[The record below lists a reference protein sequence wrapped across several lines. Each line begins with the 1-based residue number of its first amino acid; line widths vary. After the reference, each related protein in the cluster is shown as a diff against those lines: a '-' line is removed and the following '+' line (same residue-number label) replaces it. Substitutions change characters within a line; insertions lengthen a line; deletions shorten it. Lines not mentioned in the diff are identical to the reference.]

1 VEVPRRD
8 KNGDFCVMAF
18 ESRAAGDARARY
30 GSALPNAFPEATFV
44 DDRDFAPAQS
54 LDASV
59 VSYVDANPLDSRAK
73 LLAGCPS
80 RTALCVSSGY
90 GGEFVWEDTLTTD
103 QSVFQENQ
111 NPTLDVTAAV
121 FPAQPEGF
129 PDARGWNGEGWAVDE
144 THAVETEV
152 AQGMELFDTD
162 LYRLVFKNGH
172 VLLGP
177 GATCSET
184 RRANLACPDRYF
196 ENGTLA
202 ENFEEIQRTNFS
214 ATFLGRPPLER
225 IGSYPP
231 GRWGHV
237 RISAGMSVPE
247 EETEKMGKIFVITA
261 DARFQGATP
270 STGTTRAYVRLTDRI
285 GPVRVHHRG
294 TQRRLF
300 SPPPS
305 PPFAPG
311 YRFPPNPPSPP
322 NPPAPP
328 SSPPPPPPIPPYY
341 PPVPP
346 EFDQDYVDARY
357 VWPPPSPPPSP
368 PSPPPAPSPP
378 PSPPSPPPPHWETFA
393 FHPPACVDS
402 LRVSFVR
409 MVERSTTLAGGNVSV
424 SNAWEEVVLSSRRFE
439 EANVS
444 QDLGLQAY
452 EENPGLGHAKLENVS
467 RVSTTVPPETC
478 DNPFVTHQ
486 WRMVR
491 APNATVPVP
500 YTPWVDPLA
509 PPAPEVD
516 PDAIDESIPE
526 WMRKYDF
533 PPPPPSPPPPPPPP
547 DLDDSDAVSW
557 RRDFAA
563 GAPIV
568 EGSKLTFVPDGP
580 GEYVVRVDAI
590 GSCVGQVASSEA
602 SLRVDCNRAPVPDA
616 AVYESD
622 DVVLFFELPRYDAAR
637 ATGPPETPSNASS
650 DFAFSALDAGERTA
664 TYAAAAPKTPR
675 CFKKTVLDGSA
686 SRDPEEGRPWRGGDA
701 FVTVWSVVSAP
712 SSSALLGA
720 RWTGGARASFSQ
732 VGTAATLRP
741 DREGRYACVAETYD
755 GCAEASTKTFFVD
768 VAWDDA
774 CLETS
779 RDVMLCLAAPL
790 ALAVL
795 CIFASALG
803 GAEPENTAEDTL
815 DDGTE
820 NGTEKKKKKRRPPL
834 RWTHPSQVALDALAC
849 LASRE
854 AAATRARVVAES
866 AVDGPRLRHQASFD
880 EDRRKARRDRRRADL
895 IATAFRGNV
904 PAARAKR
911 ARALLARR
919 GDVSAS
925 ASEDEDDDESQTD
938 GVSDGVRAGTTVSPG
953 VPPRRDSSE
962 EEEAYRLG
970 LMGGLT
976 EESGIPVPP
985 DFDDDSL
992 WDDTPTETRETLVSR
1007 DDASTTRDDSATL
1020 ASASRGYSVGDPG
1033 DPGDPGG
1040 PGPVVEAFEGLTARV
1055 KALLGAK
1062 QEEDEDAA
1070 AKKEERAKK
1079 AKKALRKRLREK
1091 ERRRLA
1097 KKRARVAF
1105 LNRVRRVFGFPDAE
1119 LPPETNAATSG
1130 VTRDRAFDSDASDDS
1145 DDENTREPRNA
1156 RERRARETLFPRAT
1170 RRERSA
1176 ALRKLTID
1184 AAESAFDSISRR
1196 PRRAFFRVYVSATAT
1211 RAYLFTV
1218 PGGALALL
1226 LRAFLLIEF
1235 PTLLGVFF
1243 RQDAPPFKRGG
1254 DAGARLAAFFT
1265 PGWALG
1271 ANANVGSTYFQLV
1284 TAFVASCVAVFGPGC
1299 GRVCA
1304 AVATRAWQ
1312 HTWVAA
1318 EAVEAGG
1325 VAADE
1330 TSAAEAAAR
1339 RAERT
1344 RRCGT
1349 VIPRD
1354 LWRSAKDGKV
1364 LRALEEHL
1372 DTPASSRSNERDP
1385 TEDDRMDLWC
1395 RRGLRARGKRVS
1407 IRDVRA
1413 TVRVRGRRFAFRPW
1427 RRWVFSPPCTPAWRR
1442 SCRWRATTRGRTRTS
1457 GSTRLCFTAPRA
1469 TSFWPLWD
1477 SRRS

>member
-1 VEVPRRD
+1 
-8 KNGDFCVMAF
+8 M
-18 ESRAAGDARARY
+18 
-30 GSALPNAFPEATFV
+30 
-44 DDRDFAPAQS
+44 
-54 LDASV
+54 
-59 VSYVDANPLDSRAK
+59 
-73 LLAGCPS
+73 
-80 RTALCVSSGY
+80 
-90 GGEFVWEDTLTTD
+90 
-103 QSVFQENQ
+103 
-111 NPTLDVTAAV
+111 
-121 FPAQPEGF
+121 
-129 PDARGWNGEGWAVDE
+129 
-144 THAVETEV
+144 
-152 AQGMELFDTD
+152 
-162 LYRLVFKNGH
+162 
-172 VLLGP
+172 
-177 GATCSET
+177 
-184 RRANLACPDRYF
+184 
-196 ENGTLA
+196 
-202 ENFEEIQRTNFS
+202 
-214 ATFLGRPPLER
+214 
-225 IGSYPP
+225 
-231 GRWGHV
+231 
-237 RISAGMSVPE
+237 
-247 EETEKMGKIFVITA
+247 
-261 DARFQGATP
+261 
-270 STGTTRAYVRLTDRI
+270 
-285 GPVRVHHRG
+285 
-294 TQRRLF
+294 
-300 SPPPS
+300 
-305 PPFAPG
+305 
-311 YRFPPNPPSPP
+311 
-322 NPPAPP
+322 
-328 SSPPPPPPIPPYY
+328 
-341 PPVPP
+341 
-346 EFDQDYVDARY
+346 
-357 VWPPPSPPPSP
+357 
-368 PSPPPAPSPP
+368 
-378 PSPPSPPPPHWETFA
+378 
-393 FHPPACVDS
+393 
-402 LRVSFVR
+402 
-409 MVERSTTLAGGNVSV
+409 
-424 SNAWEEVVLSSRRFE
+424 
-439 EANVS
+439 
-444 QDLGLQAY
+444 
-452 EENPGLGHAKLENVS
+452 
-467 RVSTTVPPETC
+467 
-478 DNPFVTHQ
+478 
-486 WRMVR
+486 
-491 APNATVPVP
+491 
-500 YTPWVDPLA
+500 
-509 PPAPEVD
+509 
-516 PDAIDESIPE
+516 
-526 WMRKYDF
+526 
-533 PPPPPSPPPPPPPP
+533 
-547 DLDDSDAVSW
+547 
-557 RRDFAA
+557 
-563 GAPIV
+563 

-590 GSCVGQVASSEA
+590 GSCIGQVASSEA

-637 ATGPPETPSNASS
+637 AKKTGPPETPSNTSS

-712 SSSALLGA
+712 PSSALLGA

-795 CIFASALG
+795 CVFASALG

-815 DDGTE
+815 DDGTVE
-820 NGTEKKKKKRRPPL
+820 RKKKRRPPL

-895 IATAFRGNV
+895 IATAFRGDV

-919 GDVSAS
+919 GDASAS

-938 GVSDGVRAGTTVSPG
+938 DVSDGVRVGTTVSPG
-953 VPPRRDSSE
+953 VQTLQNASE

-970 LMGGLT
+970 LLGGLT
-976 EESGIPVPP
+976 EESDIPVPP

-992 WDDTPTETRETLVSR
+992 WDDTPTETRETFVSR

-1062 QEEDEDAA
+1062 TEEDEDAA

-1130 VTRDRAFDSDASDDS
+1130 VTRDRAFDSDASDS
-1145 DDENTREPRNA
+1145 DDEDTREPRNA

-1176 ALRKLTID
+1176 ALRKLTMD
-1184 AAESAFDSISRR
+1184 AAESAADSVLRL
-1196 PRRAFFRVYVSATAT
+1196 PRRAFFRVYVSVTAT

-1226 LRAFLLIEF
+1226 LRAFLVLEF

-1243 RQDAPPFKRGG
+1243 RAEAPPFARGG
-1254 DAGARLAAFFT
+1254 DAGARLAAALT

-1271 ANANVGSTYFQLV
+1271 ANARVGSTYLQLV
-1284 TAFVASCVAVFGPGC
+1284 TACIASCVAAFGPGS

-1318 EAVEAGG
+1318 DAVEAGG
-1325 VAADE
+1325 VAADVDAASASRDAYE
-1330 TSAAEAAAR
+1330 ASAAEAAAR
-1339 RAERT
+1339 RAERRAAAAPRSTATCGCPRRT
-1344 RRCGT
+1344 RRCFA
-1349 VIPRD
+1349 R
-1354 LWRSAKDGKV
+1354 
-1364 LRALEEHL
+1364 
-1372 DTPASSRSNERDP
+1372 SRSTSRP
-1385 TEDDRMDLWC
+1385 
-1395 RRGLRARGKRVS
+1395 RRRRARTNETPRRMIAWTRGVVAVCVGERERFDSTRTRGGARQRETRVVS
-1407 IRDVRA
+1407 S
-1413 TVRVRGRRFAFRPW
+1413 W
-1427 RRWVFSPPCTPAWRR
+1427 RRWVFSPPCTPVWRR
-1442 SCRWRATTRGRTRTS
+1442 SCRWRATTLGRTPTS
-1457 GSTRLCFTAPRA
+1457 GSTRLCFTVPRA
-1469 TSFWPLWD
+1469 TSSSPPRVWRVRGD
-1477 SRRS
+1477 VRVRRVRRVGTLA